1 MELIIVC
8 KVLTM
13 TDEEN
18 KTDIR
23 KKIKMEPESDEDLV
37 EESEMFPDAEEERME
52 VAPADLLEKERPDL
66 LEKEYGKNVKVNP
79 QKNKQNTKK

>member
-1 MELIIVC
+1 MSYG
-8 KVLTM
+8 
-13 TDEEN
+13 EN
-18 KTDIR
+18 EGEKR
-23 KKIKMEPESDEDLV
+23 KKLKTKPKSDEVLD

-79 QKNKQNTKK
+79 QKNKKNIKK